1 MFQFRRFPSC
11 TYLIQCRIP
20 FGGFPHSEI
29 SGSMLICSSPK
40 LIAAYHVLHR
50 LLMPRHSPCALFSL
64 TFVETMRQI
73 PSSIHSFKLCLLDSL
88 APSFLLLKF
97 KPACAG
103 LWICKENAWSS
114 VIFCSSLLLPVNHIR
129 KVHILVLYYS
139 WIMQAHYRISV
150 FLAKI
155 VFLPLQMIFK
165 MSICKT
171 FSLLLPSHNCI
182 IIHNV
187 QFSRCIWVLISKRL
201 NETSLLRCFSQSL
214 WSGGPKWTRT
224 IDLTI
229 ISRVL

>member
-50 LLMPRHSPCALFSL
+50 LLMPRHSPCALFRL
-64 TFVETMRQI
+64 TFVETIRQI
-73 PSSIHSFKLCLLDSL
+73 PSSIHSFWLCLLDSL

-114 VIFCSSLLLPVNHIR
+114 VIFCSSFLLSVNHNIR

-201 NETSLLRCFSQSL
+201 NETSLVRCFSQSL
-214 WSGGPKWTRT
+214 
-224 IDLTI
+224 L
-229 ISRVL
+229 

>member
-50 LLMPRHSPCALFSL
+50 LLMPRHSPCALSSL
-64 TFVETMRQI
+64 TFVEAMGQI
-73 PSSIHSFKLCLLDSL
+73 PSIILCLQLRLIDSL
-88 APSFLLLKF
+88 APSLLLLKF

-103 LWICKENAWSS
+103 LWICKEFVRSL
-114 VIFCSSLLLPVNHIR
+114 VILCFSLLLQST
-129 KVHILVLYYS
+129 ILEKSIYWFSIIVELCRLIIGFLS
-139 WIMQAHYRISV
+139 

-187 QFSRCIWVLISKRL
+187 QFSRCIWVPYS
-201 NETSLLRCFSQSL
+201 
-214 WSGGPKWTRT
+214 
-224 IDLTI
+224 
-229 ISRVL
+229 

>member
-50 LLMPRHSPCALFSL
+50 LLMPRHSPCALFRL
-64 TFVETMRQI
+64 TFVETWGKFRQASI
-73 PSSIHSFKLCLLDSL
+73 AFGSVCLTPSPHRFSSSNSNPLALGFEFVKRTLGAQLSFARRFYFQSTILEKSML
-88 APSFLLLKF
+88 
-97 KPACAG
+97 
-103 LWICKENAWSS
+103 
-114 VIFCSSLLLPVNHIR
+114 
-129 KVHILVLYYS
+129 LVLYYS

-155 VFLPLQMIFK
+155 VFLPLQMIFI

-187 QFSRCIWVLISKRL
+187 QFSRCIWVPY
-201 NETSLLRCFSQSL
+201 F
-214 WSGGPKWTRT
+214 
-224 IDLTI
+224 
-229 ISRVL
+229 

>member
-29 SGSMLICSSPK
+29 SGSQLICSSPK

-64 TFVETMRQI
+64 TIVKAIVQI
-73 PSSIHSFKLCLLDSL
+73 PSSIHSFRLCLLDSL
-88 APSFLLLKF
+88 APSLLLLKF

-103 LWICKENAWSS
+103 LWICKENVWSS
-114 VIFCSSLLLPVNHIR
+114 VVFCSRFYFQSA
-129 KVHILVLYYS
+129 ILEKSIYS
-139 WIMQAHYRISV
+139 WFSIIAFIMQAHFRISV

-201 NETSLLRCFSQSL
+201 NETSF
-214 WSGGPKWTRT
+214 
-224 IDLTI
+224 
-229 ISRVL
+229 

>member
-64 TFVETMRQI
+64 TYDWLSPI
-73 PSSIHSFKLCLLDSL
+73 S
-88 APSFLLLKF
+88 
-97 KPACAG
+97 
-103 LWICKENAWSS
+103 
-114 VIFCSSLLLPVNHIR
+114 VNHIR

-187 QFSRCIWVLISKRL
+187 QFSRCIWVPFSRDSMKHFLSKVLQSISLKWWAKMDSNHRPHDYQSCAL
-201 NETSLLRCFSQSL
+201 ASWAIGPYQLTSF
-214 WSGGPKWTRT
+214 GG
-224 IDLTI
+224 D
-229 ISRVL
+229 

>member
-50 LLMPRHSPCALFSL
+50 LLMPRHSPCALSSL
-64 TFVETMRQI
+64 TFVEAMGQI
-73 PSSIHSFKLCLLDSL
+73 PSIILCLQLRLIDSL
-88 APSFLLLKF
+88 APSLLLLKF

-103 LWICKENAWSS
+103 LWICKEFVRSL
-114 VIFCSSLLLPVNHIR
+114 VILCFSLLLQSTILE
-129 KVHILVLYYS
+129 KSMLLVLYYS

-187 QFSRCIWVLISKRL
+187 QFSRCIWVPYS
-201 NETSLLRCFSQSL
+201 
-214 WSGGPKWTRT
+214 
-224 IDLTI
+224 
-229 ISRVL
+229 